1 MAYVDEY
8 QGFVPI
14 VSGFRPSTR
23 NTNTAS
29 TYAPVSTG
37 FVPVVGG
44 FPRTQY
50 RAPTPQ
56 PNFSSFDGEPYTSPS
71 SDTPQYD
78 FSAFRGPSSTSTPEQ
93 QQTTATTSSSV
104 ISDLESYAHDDPPS
118 DLDEIGFTDEE
129 LSGPDF
135 TGPGVSG
142 FDSFA
147 EALGFT
153 SGNPAGYALSPQ
165 DIQDVVGKG
174 IKGEIIDT
182 FSSPQNFATT
192 VVTSLGRG
200 ALTSLGQAA
209 LGKIGLGAVPLG
221 PIIAIAQGLY
231 GGFSTQDTLQAIVD
245 QEANIWGLP
254 PDKEIGFWNS
264 LGVYLGFTDV
274 HTLLSEEEFDTGLM
288 MSGEY
293 AAKGGL
299 FGEPHRAGM
308 PNILNEKQI
317 EKMIAKAQKN
327 VEMQEEQDAQDAEAA
342 DVAGMNEPAGPLD
355 DIEPGTFGSFYGT
368 PEVPT
373 IQDAINQARANV
385 TNNVTDEADTGGV
398 DPFGAEAVAAA
409 PASGA
414 EGELGIADPP
424 SDDGGDGGGG
434 GGGGSPSATDA
445 GDDGAGGAPW

>member
-56 PNFSSFDGEPYTSPS
+56 YDDFFSSFDGEPYTSTSTSTSPS
-71 SDTPQYD
+71 PYD
-78 FSAFRGPSSTSTPEQ
+78 FSAFRGPSSTSTPE

-104 ISDLESYAHDDPPS
+104 ISDLESYAHDDPLS
-118 DLDEIGFTDEE
+118 DLDEIDFTGEE
-129 LSGPDF
+129 ISGPDF

-142 FDSFA
+142 FNSFA

-153 SGNPAGYALSPQ
+153 SGNPEGIPSIDPDVLSPGKGNPFGSTQ
-165 DIQDVVGKG
+165 SLLGSAAKGFATGALKGVLGTTAPIGLITGIIGGVVG
-174 IKGEIIDT
+174 T
-182 FSSPQNFATT
+182 
-192 VVTSLGRG
+192 LGQ
-200 ALTSLGQAA
+200 QAA
-209 LGKIGLGAVPLG
+209 LQAV
-221 PIIAIAQGLY
+221 
-231 GGFSTQDTLQAIVD
+231 VD
-245 QEANIWGLP
+245 QEAAIWGTT
-254 PDKEIGFWNS
+254 PDTRIGFWDS
-264 LGVYLGFTDV
+264 LGVYLGFTEP
-274 HTLLSEEEFDTGLM
+274 HTLMTEEEFDTGLM

-293 AAKGGL
+293 DAPTRGGQGFFASLFGEPEKGGL
-299 FGEPHRAGM
+299 FGEPHLAG
-308 PNILNEKQI
+308 
-317 EKMIAKAQKN
+317 QKN
-327 VEMQEEQDAQDAEAA
+327 VREIEE
-342 DVAGMNEPAGPLD
+342 
-355 DIEPGTFGSFYGT
+355 IE
-368 PEVPT
+368 EEIAHHQAIVEE
-373 IQDAINQARANV
+373 IDAIEKGIQYEIDALNLV
-385 TNNVTDEADTGGV
+385 HDVVSGTDTGGV

-424 SDDGGDGGGG
+424 SDDGDDGGTGSDATDDAG
-434 GGGGSPSATDA
+434 SSPAGSP
-445 GDDGAGGAPW
+445 W